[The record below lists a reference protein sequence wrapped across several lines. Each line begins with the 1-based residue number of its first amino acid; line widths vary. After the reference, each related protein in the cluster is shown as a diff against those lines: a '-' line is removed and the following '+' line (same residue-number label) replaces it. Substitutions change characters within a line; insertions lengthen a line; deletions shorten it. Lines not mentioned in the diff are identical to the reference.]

1 MRRVRIGIDVGG
13 TFTDAVAVDNE
24 TYEIIAQDKL
34 PTTHSAAEGVA
45 AGIIEILKKL
55 LTENHIAPEEVVFIA
70 HGTTQ
75 ATNALLEGDVAK
87 VGILGMGHGFWAGRA
102 ASDTA
107 VEDIPL
113 APGKTLAAVH
123 AFARV
128 VDAASQ
134 GETIRARIDA
144 LARQGAAVIVASE
157 AFGVDAPEG
166 ERFVMDLAREKGLF
180 ATGGHEVSRLYGLK
194 TRTRTAVINGSLIPK
209 MMETADMTENS
220 VRRSGITAPLLIMR
234 CDGGVMAADEVRRR
248 PILTML
254 SGLAA
259 GVAGALMYEKM
270 SNGIF
275 LESGGTS
282 TDISAVRDGRVMAR
296 GGELGGHKLYLRSLD
311 VRTLGVAGGSMI
323 RVAEGKIADVGPR
336 SAHIA
341 GLSYEAFAA
350 PLESPELELLSPC
363 ADDAPVFAALRGKDG
378 RRVALT
384 LAGAANLLGL
394 VPEGDYAQSGN
405 LGAVRAAWEVF
416 GKALGVTAEEA
427 ARQAMDLATGK
438 VRAVV
443 EGLIAD
449 YDLPRVEVFLAGGG
463 GSAGVIV
470 PYLGRMMDASW
481 RIVKNAPIIS
491 TIGVALAM
499 VRESVERTVAN
510 PGGEAVR
517 SIRRE
522 AIERIMKSGAREETV
537 EVTVEVDAKANI
549 LRATAMGATEIKAGA
564 HAAKT
569 LAERELHAI
578 AVRSLDLS
586 EAAVTKL
593 AAVGRWYIFDGVRK
607 ERALGVFNR
616 RRHFLRVLDRGGVIR
631 LRREGLGVA
640 VTTKE
645 KLASALDVLLEETME
660 YGTVGGQLP
669 ALFAYYGEK
678 QLDLS
683 GLISREQLDE
693 VLAMEMDGRADDDS
707 IALLAVR

>member
-1 MRRVRIGIDVGG
+1 
-13 TFTDAVAVDNE
+13 
-24 TYEIIAQDKL
+24 
-34 PTTHSAAEGVA
+34 
-45 AGIIEILKKL
+45 
-55 LTENHIAPEEVVFIA
+55 
-70 HGTTQ
+70 
-75 ATNALLEGDVAK
+75 
-87 VGILGMGHGFWAGRA
+87 
-102 ASDTA
+102 
-107 VEDIPL
+107 
-113 APGKTLAAVH
+113 
-123 AFARV
+123 
-128 VDAASQ
+128 
-134 GETIRARIDA
+134 
-144 LARQGAAVIVASE
+144 
-157 AFGVDAPEG
+157 
-166 ERFVMDLAREKGLF
+166 
-180 ATGGHEVSRLYGLK
+180 
-194 TRTRTAVINGSLIPK
+194 
-209 MMETADMTENS
+209 
-220 VRRSGITAPLLIMR
+220 
-234 CDGGVMAADEVRRR
+234 
-248 PILTML
+248 
-254 SGLAA
+254 
-259 GVAGALMYEKM
+259 
-270 SNGIF
+270 
-275 LESGGTS
+275 
-282 TDISAVRDGRVMAR
+282 MAR

-341 GLSYEAFAA
+341 GISYEAFAA
-350 PLESPELELLSPC
+350 PLEAPELEFLAPC

-463 GSAGVIV
+463 GSAGGIV
-470 PYLGRMMDASW
+470 PYLGRTMDASW

-569 LAERELHAI
+569 LAERDLHAI

-607 ERALGVFNR
+607 ERALDVFHR

>member
-1 MRRVRIGIDVGG
+1 KEEGRTLIFSTHNMPSVEEICDEIALIDRS
-13 TFTDAVAVDNE
+13 
-24 TYEIIAQDKL
+24 
-34 PTTHSAAEGVA
+34 H
-45 AGIIEILKKL
+45 
-55 LTENHIAPEEVVFIA
+55 VV
-70 HGTTQ
+70 
-75 ATNALLEGDVAK
+75 LSGD
-87 VGILGMGHGFWAGRA
+87 IH
-102 ASDTA
+102 
-107 VEDIPL
+107 
-113 APGKTLAAVH
+113 
-123 AFARV
+123 
-128 VDAASQ
+128 
-134 GETIRARIDA
+134 
-144 LARQGAAVIVASE
+144 
-157 AFGVDAPEG
+157 
-166 ERFVMDLAREKGLF
+166 
-180 ATGGHEVSRLYGLK
+180 
-194 TRTRTAVINGSLIPK
+194 
-209 MMETADMTENS
+209 
-220 VRRSGITAPLLIMR
+220 
-234 CDGGVMAADEVRRR
+234 EVRRR

-350 PLESPELELLSPC
+350 PLEAPGLELLAPC

-394 VPEGDYAQSGN
+394 VPEGDYARSEN
-405 LGAVRAAWEVF
+405 MGAVRVAWEVF
-416 GKALGVTAEEA
+416 GKALDVTAEEA
-427 ARQAMDLATGK
+427 ARQVMELATGK

-449 YDLPRVEVFLAGGG
+449 YDLPRSAMSLAGGG

-470 PYLGRMMDASW
+470 PYLGRAMNASW

-510 PGGEAVR
+510 PSKEAVR

-522 AIERIMKSGAREETV
+522 AIERIMKSGAREGTV

-569 LAERELHAI
+569 LAEDELHAI

-607 ERALGVFNR
+607 ERSLGVFHR

-645 KLASALDVLLEETME
+645 KLASSLDVLLEETME

-693 VLAMEMDGRADDDS
+693 VLAIEMDGRAADDS